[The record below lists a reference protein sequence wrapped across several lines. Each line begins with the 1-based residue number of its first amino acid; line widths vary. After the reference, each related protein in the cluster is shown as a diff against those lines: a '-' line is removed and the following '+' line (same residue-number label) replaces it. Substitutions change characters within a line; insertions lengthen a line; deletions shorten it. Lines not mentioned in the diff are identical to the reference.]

1 MTRHTNTFVCSI
13 LLVAFTQVVCADDP
27 QVDFG
32 RKIRPL
38 LAEKCFACHGLDDEL
53 RETDLRLDTQDGLYA
68 AVESG
73 GFAVVAGRPDQS
85 LAYERIT
92 SKDPEMVMPPPEFE
106 KAVTPAEAELVKQW
120 IAQGAQWKQHWA
132 WVTPTM
138 PKVPDVRNK
147 AWPKNPIDNF
157 VMAKLDAGK
166 LKPSPEAAKTV
177 LIRRVTYDLTGLPPT
192 PTEID
197 VFLADNSSQAY
208 ERVVDRLLASP
219 HYGEHMGRYWLDA
232 ARYGDTHG
240 LHLDNVRQIW
250 PYRDWVIKSFNQ
262 NMPFDQFTIE
272 QLAGDLLPNATEE
285 QRIATGFNRCNVT
298 TSEGGA
304 LPEEYHVH
312 YTVDRVATMSTVF
325 MGISMGCVTC
335 HESKFDPFEMKDF
348 YQLYAFFNSL
358 DGAVMDGNKPLPPPV
373 LKMPN
378 PKHRA
383 RLKVV
388 SGELVTVEKQL
399 RDRDAAASSSFAAW
413 TKSRI
418 DQGNP
423 SALPTSGLVGHWPL
437 DAVEG
442 ETVAAAVEGLPTPKL
457 QGKVTA
463 AAGKIGGAC
472 EVDGNRYI
480 DLGDTADF
488 DRTDAFSY
496 AAWVKVK
503 GGNAGGGILARMDE
517 DNGHRGYDMYVSGN
531 MIIAHFI
538 NTWPSRSLKV
548 EAKNRLKVD
557 QWHHVLVTYD
567 GSAKAAG
574 VKVYIDGKSSPLT
587 VRNDTLTG
595 SIKSEVP
602 LLIGRRSKTAH
613 FKGLVDDVRIYDR
626 KLEDAE
632 ASQLAGGDVI
642 RDILGIA
649 AEKRSKKQQA
659 TLRRYFL
666 TNHDEEYKQLDAQL
680 AKTRREKNFLETD
693 GEIASLI
700 WKDLAKP
707 KQAHIL
713 LRGAYDKPGEPVQRN
728 TPAALPPLPPLPE
741 GEIPTRLTL
750 AQWLVA
756 PNNPLTAR
764 VTVNRFWQQYFG
776 AAIVKTTED
785 FGSQGAPPTH
795 PQLLD
800 WLATDFMTN
809 GWDVQRLQKL
819 IVMSATYRQSSKVR
833 PGVMAS
839 DPENA
844 TLARGPRFRL
854 DAEAIRDT
862 ALAAS
867 GLLVR
872 KIGGPGVRP
881 YQPPGIWK
889 AVGYT
894 DSNTA
899 NFARDKG
906 EALYRRSI
914 YTFWKRTAPPPSM
927 VAFDAPSRENCT
939 VRRSRTN
946 TPLAALALMNDEQF
960 VEASWHIG
968 QRIMTE
974 GGDSD
979 RERADFG
986 FRLVTGRRP
995 DSAEVDIILDVYAK
1009 NLETFT
1015 KTPEDAK
1022 KLINVGESKPSEEL
1036 DSRQLAAWTM
1046 IGNMILNLDETVTK
1060 E

>member
-13 LLVAFTQVVCADDP
+13 LLVAFTQVLCADDP
-27 QVDFG
+27 KVDFG

-73 GFAVVAGRPDQS
+73 GFAIVAGRPDQS

-92 SKDPEMVMPPPEFE
+92 SKDPEMVMPPPDFE

-157 VMAKLDAGK
+157 VMARLDAGK
-166 LKPSPEAAKTV
+166 LKPSPEADKV
-177 LIRRVTYDLTGLPPT
+177 VQIRRVTYDLTGLPPT

-197 VFLADNSSQAY
+197 AYLADKSPQAY

-358 DGAVMDGNKPLPPPV
+358 DGVVMDGNKPLPPPV

-388 SGELVTVEKQL
+388 SGELVTLDKQL
-399 RDRDAAASSSFAAW
+399 RDRDAAASNSFAAW

-437 DAVEG
+437 DKVEG
-442 ETVAAAVEGLPTPKL
+442 ETVAADVDGLPQPKL
-457 QGKVTA
+457 HGKVTA
-463 AAGKIGGAC
+463 VTGKIDGAC

-480 DLGDTADF
+480 DLGDTANF

-517 DNGHRGYDMYVSGN
+517 GNGHRGYDMYVSGN

-548 EAKNRLKVD
+548 EAKNRIKVD

-595 SIKSEVP
+595 SIKSDVP

-613 FKGLVDDVRIYDR
+613 FKGLVDDVRIYNR
-626 KLEDAE
+626 KLEAAE
-632 ASQLAGGDVI
+632 ASQLSGGDVI
-642 RDILGIA
+642 RDILAIA
-649 AEKRSKKQQA
+649 AEKRSKEQQT

-750 AQWLVA
+750 AQWLVS
-756 PNNPLTAR
+756 PTHPLTSR

-776 AAIVKTTED
+776 TGIVKTTED

-839 DPENA
+839 DPENQ

-899 NFARDKG
+899 NFTRDKG

-995 DSAEVDIILDVYAK
+995 ASTELDIILDVYAK
-1009 NLETFT
+1009 NLDTFT

-1036 DSRQLAAWTM
+1036 DATQLAAWTM